1 MGHSVIIRSSADL
14 WGLLS
19 ALGPGHR
26 HRRQLRIDT
35 AIKLLSSYDGLRVSW
50 SGVEQVSKALVAA
63 TAKVFP
69 GRATRLSKR
78 LGGRIKADTL
88 NQYLRGR
95 RGVGFEHAC
104 IWCEELLPDHHLR
117 VFIDAPHLVE
127 RLRGSALDLRA
138 DAPAHQPQPR
148 ATEPH
153 VHPRAPRAGEHSTSE
168 ATRAREHSTSEP
180 TERRKRHRRTRLMG
194 SSHFSAPIFCDA
206 RAGFRL
212 AMSLFRARGRA
223 DHGLS
228 LLGQIEDA
236 LNSPNSGPGSALE
249 KKSLPSSRSSASTD
263 VVDSQRPH
271 GPMPRLT
278 SSQDRERELMNK
290 EMEAALATERARM
303 VIQRE
308 SALDA
313 REARIREDERALE
326 EAQRANRRDR
336 YTLDLEAAQLA
347 DAKARFDAQVAA
359 ETKNLAETAARVEA
373 ELAEM
378 KTRETKK
385 LADDLADMKTREAQK
400 IEDMKA
406 RETDKITR
414 MQERFDAKMEAENER
429 LAEAK
434 ARFQEF
440 IREEKARAD
449 QRSERANRLIEIAL
463 NQGAEVLEQQPLS
476 DFALITGEF
485 LKLFKEREMKQ

>member
-1 MGHSVIIRSSADL
+1 MGYFVIIRSSADL

-19 ALGPGHR
+19 VLGLGHK

-35 AIKLLSSYDGLRVSW
+35 ATKLLSSYEGLRVSW

-117 VFIDAPHLVE
+117 VFIDDPHLVE
-127 RLRGSALDLRA
+127 RLSGSALDLRA
-138 DAPAHQPQPR
+138 DAPAHQPQPI

-153 VHPRAPRAGEHSTSE
+153 VHQLAPRAGEHSTSE
-168 ATRAREHSTSEP
+168 ATRAGEHSTSEP
-180 TERRKRHRRTRLMG
+180 TERRIRHRRTPLVG
-194 SSHFSAPIFCDA
+194 SSHFMRSRFCDA

-212 AMSLFRARGRA
+212 AMSLFRPRGRA
-223 DHGLS
+223 DHGPL

-263 VVDSQRPH
+263 VVEAQRPH

-278 SSQDRERELMNK
+278 SPQDRERELMNK

-308 SALDA
+308 SALEA
-313 REARIREDERALE
+313 REARLREDERALE

-347 DAKARFDAQVAA
+347 DAKARLDAQVAA
-359 ETKNLAETAARVEA
+359 ETKKLAETAARVEA

-378 KTRETKK
+378 RTRETKK
-385 LADDLADMKTREAQK
+385 LADDLADMKTRETQK

-414 MQERFDAKMEAENER
+414 MQERFDEGMRAERER

-449 QRSERANRLIEIAL
+449 QRSERANKMIEVAL
-463 NQGAEVLEQQPLS
+463 NQGAEVLEQQPMS
-476 DFALITGEF
+476 DFALITGTV
-485 LKLFKEREMKQ
+485 LRLMKEKEKNQ

>member
-1 MGHSVIIRSSADL
+1 
-14 WGLLS
+14 
-19 ALGPGHR
+19 
-26 HRRQLRIDT
+26 
-35 AIKLLSSYDGLRVSW
+35 
-50 SGVEQVSKALVAA
+50 
-63 TAKVFP
+63 
-69 GRATRLSKR
+69 
-78 LGGRIKADTL
+78 
-88 NQYLRGR
+88 
-95 RGVGFEHAC
+95 
-104 IWCEELLPDHHLR
+104 
-117 VFIDAPHLVE
+117 
-127 RLRGSALDLRA
+127 
-138 DAPAHQPQPR
+138 
-148 ATEPH
+148 
-153 VHPRAPRAGEHSTSE
+153 
-168 ATRAREHSTSEP
+168 
-180 TERRKRHRRTRLMG
+180 MG

-263 VVDSQRPH
+263 VVESQRPH
-271 GPMPRLT
+271 GPALRLT
-278 SSQDRERELMNK
+278 SSQDREREFMNK
-290 EMEAALATERARM
+290 EVEAALATERARM

-308 SALDA
+308 GALEA
-313 REARIREDERALE
+313 REARLREDERALE

-336 YTLDLEAAQLA
+336 YNLDLEAAQLA
-347 DAKARFDAQVAA
+347 EAKARFDAQVAA
-359 ETKNLAETAARVEA
+359 ETKKLAET
-373 ELAEM
+373 
-378 KTRETKK
+378 KTRETQK
-385 LADDLADMKTREAQK
+385 LAEDLADMKTRETQK
-400 IEDMKA
+400 IEDIKT

-463 NQGAEVLEQQPLS
+463 NQGAQVLEQQPLS